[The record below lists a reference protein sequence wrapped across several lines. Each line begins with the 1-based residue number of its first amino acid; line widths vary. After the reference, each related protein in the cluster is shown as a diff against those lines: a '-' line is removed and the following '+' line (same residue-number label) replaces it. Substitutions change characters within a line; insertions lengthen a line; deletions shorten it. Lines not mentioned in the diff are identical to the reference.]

1 MSYSDCPQVEIL
13 THRLISA
20 YREMTDSEIETGT
33 VANDLHVAIMDHK
46 SKCPVCKRTMFKQAT
61 SIGGPVRYA

>member
-1 MSYSDCPQVEIL
+1 MSYSDCPQVEVL
-13 THRLISA
+13 THRLVSA

-33 VANDLHVAIMDHK
+33 VVNDLHVAIMDHK
-46 SKCPVCKRTMFKQAT
+46 SGCPVCKRTMFKQAT